1 MHITPQNA
9 RARKRDHYFGH
20 YICTSMNDTEAHT
33 ELATAILADTS
44 RIVIPA
50 LIVAPTHVNDF
61 TLELLQLIS
70 SYFAITSHFRICM
83 PLVGG
88 ISISCTYHSHT
99 LNVCDTRRCS
109 RRDSGSRAAIT
120 LLYV

>member
-1 MHITPQNA
+1 
-9 RARKRDHYFGH
+9 
-20 YICTSMNDTEAHT
+20 MNDIEAHT
-33 ELATAILADTS
+33 ELPTAILADTS

-50 LIVAPTHVNDF
+50 LIVTPTHVNDF

-88 ISISCTYHSHT
+88 ISISRTYHSHT
-99 LNVCDTRRCS
+99 LNVWHSLSVVLTAR
-109 RRDSGSRAAIT
+109 GVIAAAEQR
-120 LLYV
+120 